1 MIYLSKKR
9 RKNMLSEILKKE
21 VVIFDGAMG
30 TRLQKLGLPAGH
42 PPEEWNLSHP
52 EEITQVHR
60 SYIEA
65 GSTLIQTN
73 TFGANRI
80 RLERYHLEEKI
91 KEIIHQA
98 VQIAKSTL
106 KEGVLLAASIGPL
119 GEFIEPYGDL
129 SLEKAQGAFLEQV
142 ELLQEEG
149 IKIFHLET
157 FSFSSEAL
165 LAWKAIK
172 NSGNEAIVSFT
183 FEKRSEERFT
193 TLMGETP
200 RQIVEVFKG
209 EPIVAL
215 GTNCGGGMREIIE
228 IARQYR
234 ESYSEPLSCK
244 PNAGI
249 PQVIEEK
256 VVYTETPEHF
266 TEGTKQLLKL
276 GVNIIGGCCGTDE
289 RYIKAIKRTIREAS
303 SFKPQP

>member
-1 MIYLSKKR
+1 
-9 RKNMLSEILKKE
+9 MLSEILNRE
-21 VVIFDGAMG
+21 VMIFDGAMG

-52 EEITQVHR
+52 EEIAQVHQ
-60 SYIEA
+60 SYVEA

-73 TFGANRI
+73 TFGANRL
-80 RLERYHLEEKI
+80 RLERYHLEGKI
-91 KEIIHQA
+91 KKIIHRA
-98 VQIAKSTL
+98 VEIAKSTL

-129 SLEKAQGAFLEQV
+129 PLAKAQGVFREQI

-157 FSFSSEAL
+157 FSFSSEAF
-165 LAWKAIK
+165 LAWEIIK
-172 NSGNEAIVSFT
+172 NSAGEAIVSFT

-193 TLMGETP
+193 TLMGEIP
-200 RQIVEVFKG
+200 HQIVEIFQG
-209 EPIVAL
+209 EPVTAL
-215 GTNCGGGMREIIE
+215 GANCGGGMKEIIK

-234 ESYSEPLSCK
+234 ESYSGPLSCK

-249 PQVIEEK
+249 PQIVGEEVI
-256 VVYTETPEHF
+256 YTETPEDF
-266 TEGTKQLLKL
+266 EKGAQQLLEL

-289 RYIKAIKRTIREAS
+289 RYIAAIKKAIPKTS
-303 SFKPQP
+303 SFKPEL

>member
-1 MIYLSKKR
+1 
-9 RKNMLSEILKKE
+9 MLSEVLKRGII
-21 VVIFDGAMG
+21 VFDGAMG

-52 EEITQVHR
+52 EEVARIHR
-60 SYIEA
+60 SYVEA

-91 KEIIHQA
+91 KEIIHEG
-98 VQIAKSTL
+98 VEIAKSVL
-106 KEGVLLAASIGPL
+106 KEGVLLSASIGPL

-129 SLEKAQGAFLEQV
+129 SLEKAQRAFMEQV

-165 LAWKAIK
+165 LAWEAIK
-172 NSGNEAIVSFT
+172 HFSGEAIVSFT
-183 FEKRSEERFT
+183 FEKRGEGHFT
-193 TLMGETP
+193 TLMGEHP
-200 RQIVEVFKG
+200 RQIVEIFKD
-209 EPIVAL
+209 EPITAL
-215 GTNCGGGMREIIE
+215 GTNCGGGIREITE

-234 ESYSEPLSCK
+234 ESYLGPLSCK

-249 PQVIEEK
+249 PQVVEEK
-256 VVYTETPEHF
+256 VVYTETPEDF
-266 TEGTKQLLKL
+266 AEGAKQLLKL

-289 RYIKAIKRTIREAS
+289 RYITAVKRVIEEMS
-303 SFKPQP
+303 SFKP

>member
-1 MIYLSKKR
+1 
-9 RKNMLSEILKKE
+9 MLSEVLKRGII
-21 VVIFDGAMG
+21 VFDGAMG

-52 EEITQVHR
+52 EEVARIHR
-60 SYIEA
+60 SYVEA

-91 KEIIHQA
+91 KEIIHEG
-98 VQIAKSTL
+98 VVL
-106 KEGVLLAASIGPL
+106 KEGVLLSASIGPL

-129 SLEKAQGAFLEQV
+129 SLEKAQRAFMEQV

-165 LAWKAIK
+165 LAWEAIK
-172 NSGNEAIVSFT
+172 HFSGEAIVSFT
-183 FEKRSEERFT
+183 FEKRGEGHFT
-193 TLMGETP
+193 TLMGEHP
-200 RQIVEVFKG
+200 RQIVEIFKD
-209 EPIVAL
+209 EPITAL
-215 GTNCGGGMREIIE
+215 GTNCGGGIREITG

-234 ESYSEPLSCK
+234 ESYLGPLSCK

-249 PQVIEEK
+249 PQVVEEK
-256 VVYTETPEHF
+256 VIYTETPEDF
-266 TEGTKQLLKL
+266 AEGAKQLLKL

-289 RYIKAIKRTIREAS
+289 RYITAVKRVIEEMS
-303 SFKPQP
+303 SFKP